1 MSGTVASNT
10 GYIQGVYFN
19 IDYLLNNGVG
29 GCNTAELQSK
39 SFVDDINAA
48 KLDFVNSG
56 TTGLGEQILE
66 HYHTNHDFFYRPAAY
81 PYPK

>member
-1 MSGTVASNT
+1 MSGTVASNI

-48 KLDFVNSG
+48 N
-56 TTGLGEQILE
+56 
-66 HYHTNHDFFYRPAAY
+66 
-81 PYPK
+81 